1 MNAMTIGRTKAG
13 YNQITISDAQIAS
26 ATSLRRIIFEE
37 RRLEG
42 IKPYVPESTYD
53 VLRREWEDRRAPI
66 GWNHYA
72 KLLLHRIV
80 THTADELSDY
90 YEVTEG
96 LEHRIKRVLPD
107 ISFVPAADGFMI
119 DQLLAALKTKRY
131 TRTKLQRTLLRIMLG
146 HRKEQLTPDK
156 LRLGPGYLRVLGFTA
171 KGRELLRRMKSSAA
185 VPVISKVKDSSIP
198 FLQMDI
204 QATAAYALGYENPQ
218 PRELYRDYY
227 MAPLQ
232 I

>member
-1 MNAMTIGRTKAG
+1 
-13 YNQITISDAQIAS
+13 
-26 ATSLRRIIFEE
+26 
-37 RRLEG
+37 
-42 IKPYVPESTYD
+42 
-53 VLRREWEDRRAPI
+53 
-66 GWNHYA
+66 
-72 KLLLHRIV
+72 
-80 THTADELSDY
+80 
-90 YEVTEG
+90 
-96 LEHRIKRVLPD
+96 
-107 ISFVPAADGFMI
+107 
-119 DQLLAALKTKRY
+119 
-131 TRTKLQRTLLRIMLG
+131 
-146 HRKEQLTPDK
+146 
-156 LRLGPGYLRVLGFTA
+156 LRVLGFTA